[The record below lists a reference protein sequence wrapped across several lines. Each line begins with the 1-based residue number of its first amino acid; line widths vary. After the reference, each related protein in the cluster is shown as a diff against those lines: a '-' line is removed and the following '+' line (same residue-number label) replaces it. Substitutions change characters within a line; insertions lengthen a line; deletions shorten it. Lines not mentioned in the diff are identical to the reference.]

1 MKEEEGMK
9 FWSMLLYSD
18 ILNYLMFFSSELG
31 SNDLNAYKNSKA
43 YSYHKS
49 NWLQPLISA
58 T

>member
-31 SNDLNAYKNSKA
+31 SNDLNDYKNSKA
-43 YSYHKS
+43 CSYHKS